1 MVAFQRITTRTASV
15 VETAALQPA
24 RTDRAAAALIAR
36 TTTRSRPKRCAVS
49 LPVTETRTPTNPATV
64 NSVVGVGSHSGAPC
78 HAIAA
83 AKNVTPHA
91 RNTAISQVWT
101 V

>member
-1 MVAFQRITTRTASV
+1 MVAFQRITTTTASV

-24 RTDRAAAALIAR
+24 RTERTAAALMAR

-49 LPVTETRTPTNPATV
+49 LPVIEISTPTSPATV
-64 NSVVGVGSHSGAPC
+64 NSVVGVGNQSGAPC
-78 HAIAA
+78 HAIVA
-83 AKNVTPHA
+83 AKKVTHHA
-91 RNTAISQVWT
+91 RHTDISQVWT